1 MKQLFILALAAMP
14 LSAMSQGTAQDY
26 KRAYS
31 LYEKFKADN
40 VLHSVSNVAWKDSS
54 TMLGYNIQTADG
66 RRWITYDAAKGEK
79 KEYSKVEDYN
89 HAIDRKSVV

>member
-1 MKQLFILALAAMP
+1 MAVLATAAFN
-14 LSAMSQGTAQDY
+14 LNAQGTAQDY

-54 TMLGYNIQTADG
+54 TMLGYNIHSNL
-66 RRWITYDAAKGEK
+66 AKIHICA
-79 KEYSKVEDYN
+79 YSRSGGYTRFVKNGFYHIHSHLVSGY
-89 HAIDRKSVV
+89 A

>member
-66 RRWITYDAAKGEK
+66 RRHRQSGYCSPA
-79 KEYSKVEDYN
+79 
-89 HAIDRKSVV
+89 